1 MSSDEG
7 MAFARLFA
15 KRRAELNVSIVEIA
29 DLTSRHIQ
37 VVVGWE
43 QGSSVPQGEEL
54 VVLSEA
60 LRLPIPL
67 IEEALRRVGESEKP
81 MAPTGT
87 GSSLS
92 DDNLYDIEILPLE
105 EDSEDPIND
114 GLDLE
119 PTRSAWSR
127 LRQRAGQV
135 FGQRDR
141 RTSAQEPNQAL
152 SSSYMEDP
160 EQQITY
166 RLRMVFSAAGIAI
179 LVLVLRWALG
189 GLGAAVTDLWSSLTG
204 VL

>member
-15 KRRAELNVSIVEIA
+15 KRRAELNVSTVDIA
-29 DLTSRHIQ
+29 DLTKRPIQ

-43 QGSSVPQGEEL
+43 QGSSVPRDDEL
-54 VVLSEA
+54 AVLSEA
-60 LRLPIPL
+60 LRLPISL
-67 IEEALRRVGESEKP
+67 MEEALRRVGEHEKP
-81 MAPTGT
+81 V
-87 GSSLS
+87 GSAGSDSLS
-92 DDNLYDIEILPLE
+92 DEALYDVEIVPLE
-105 EDSEDPIND
+105 ESVEDPVID
-114 GLDLE
+114 SLDVE
-119 PTRSAWSR
+119 PNGSAWSK
-127 LRQRAGQV
+127 LKLRAGRV
-135 FGQRDR
+135 FGPRDR
-141 RTSAQEPNQAL
+141 STPAQERDPAR

-189 GLGAAVTDLWSSLTG
+189 GFWAAVTDLWSSLTG